1 MPQFSSYIPYN
12 IDRTPINHRTSLF
25 TRKMIFPERPS
36 AKPPKPQIPLKNPQT
51 IPTND
56 DKKKKKNPI
65 SALLERCEDYIP
77 TFTII

>member
-51 IPTND
+51 MMI
-56 DKKKKKNPI
+56 KKKNPI